1 MLELADIDLTTDP
14 AARRYVKHE
23 QVDVVF
29 AKADGELISREGPNR
44 YQAGDAL
51 ITGSTGDRWS
61 VSRGRFDEKYEAAAP
76 LPGGADGRYKARPVS
91 VLAKQMAEP
100 FTIARRAGGDLLRGD
115 AQDWLLQYAPKD
127 YGIVE
132 NARFQRVY
140 RQLPPAPPD
149 GENIEFERDKSLAR
163 QISF

>member
-1 MLELADIDLTTDP
+1 MLKLADIDLATDP

-51 ITGSTGDRWS
+51 ITGSTGDRRECNADRWS
-61 VSRGRFDEKYEAAAP
+61 VSRGRFDEKYEPVAP
-76 LPGGADGRYKARPVS
+76 LPAGADGRYQARPIP
-91 VLAKQMAEP
+91 VLARQMAEP
-100 FTIARRAGGDLLRGD
+100 FTIARRAGGDRLRGE
-115 AQDWLLQYAPKD
+115 AQDWLLQYAPGD

-132 NARFQRVY
+132 NARFARVY
-140 RQLPPAPPD
+140 RQLAIGP
-149 GENIEFERDKSLAR
+149 G
-163 QISF
+163 